1 MTFTWVCDIP
11 GADAPPSAWHF
22 ALHVGL
28 AAFVVGAGIVF
39 LALALIADRR
49 SAPIAGHAGAPAT
62 D

>member
-11 GADAPPSAWHF
+11 GADAATSAWHL

-28 AAFVVGAGIVF
+28 AAFVVVAGVAF
-39 LALALIADRR
+39 LVLGVIAYRR
-49 SAPIAGHAGAPAT
+49 SAPLVTAPAT